1 MAGISAPARWQR
13 VQTSTDPAAAPPG
26 GSPIYDQLAREWAAA
41 GRTMPGRPDG
51 EWTRLSVFPSPS
63 PPPGPGETAG
73 RSASTQSRRGWLYD
87 RHAV

>member
-51 EWTRLSVFPSPS
+51 EWTRLSVFPSP
-63 PPPGPGETAG
+63 PPPQGETAG
-73 RSASTQSRRGWLYD
+73 RSASTHFRRGWLYD